1 MDEQF
6 LEAVRLLLFQMQTVD
21 NEGYVHW
28 VHQSFFDNLE
38 LSYKKHCRKHHISR
52 RGSHV
57 KPIIAASV
65 AASPLSQT
73 AKTPPVSPQTVPAMP
88 PRRPQAKTV
97 SC

>member
-65 AASPLSQT
+65 AACADRLVAPP
-73 AKTPPVSPQTVPAMP
+73 TPRERAVPAMP